1 MYNRE
6 LYNKDASD
14 SKPTLLC
21 NFSHTDFSV
30 GVFHKP

>member
-21 NFSHTDFSV
+21 NFSHTV